1 MPTSARHELFYTL
14 IGSGA
19 DAMIAA
25 VDDSEILIGGQPHT
39 ILAAIL
45 VADAG
50 KGEDA
55 LQGLK
60 QEFGLSV
67 QDEVKW
73 NGMSLQKRDREAI
86 SQELLVLLQQA
97 TTFVTIS
104 EGTDRQQA
112 AKDLA
117 TQLAD
122 YFDKQAWKN
131 PIRLEIVFDEGIIAD
146 PTQYSQFLKASG
158 RPVLGSIAF
167 RSVRSHESGLI
178 QLADILAGFN
188 RLATEIALGRPNK
201 EIEVHDDRLANPVSL
216 DLLNYICL
224 SLRWTTWG
232 EVPLPPDPENPT
244 FDGAWPFKYV
254 GGFGLRLRSSIAP
267 DLADAIYSSR
277 IVYMGCLH

>member
-1 MPTSARHELFYTL
+1 MTLPQPGLTSLNP
-14 IGSGA
+14 
-19 DAMIAA
+19 
-25 VDDSEILIGGQPHT
+25 DS
-39 ILAAIL
+39 
-45 VADAG
+45 V
-50 KGEDA
+50 
-55 LQGLK
+55 
-60 QEFGLSV
+60 QEFRVITSSFLPEFGRNTGAVIDIVSKRGTNDFHSDV
-67 QDEVKW
+67 YWFGRFDAVGARDYF
-73 NGMSLQKRDREAI
+73 NSLEKRDREAI

-122 YFDKQAWKN
+122 YFDKYTWLN
-131 PIRLEIVFDEGIIAD
+131 PTGLEIIFDEGIVAD
-146 PTQYSQFLKASG
+146 PMQYSRFLKESG
-158 RPVLGSIAF
+158 RSVLGSITF

-201 EIEVHDDRLANPVSL
+201 EIEVRDDRLENPVSL
-216 DLLNYICL
+216 DLLNYIGL

-244 FDGAWPFKYV
+244 FDGTWPFKHV
-254 GGFGLRLRSSIAP
+254 GGFGLRLHSSIAP
-267 DLADAIYSSR
+267 DITDAIYSSR
-277 IVYMGCLH
+277 IVYMGCLR

>member
-1 MPTSARHELFYTL
+1 
-14 IGSGA
+14 
-19 DAMIAA
+19 MIAA
-25 VDDSEILIGGQPHT
+25 VDDSEILICGQAHT

-50 KGEDA
+50 KVEDA

-67 QDEVKW
+67 RDEVKW
-73 NGMSLQKRDREAI
+73 NGMSLEKRDREAI

-122 YFDKQAWKN
+122 YFDKYTWLN
-131 PIRLEIVFDEGIIAD
+131 PTGLEIIFDEGIVAD
-146 PTQYSQFLKASG
+146 PMQYSRFLKESG
-158 RPVLGSIAF
+158 RSVLGSITF

-178 QLADILAGFN
+178 H
-188 RLATEIALGRPNK
+188 GRK
-201 EIEVHDDRLANPVSL
+201 LWRACRVWR
-216 DLLNYICL
+216 
-224 SLRWTTWG
+224 R
-232 EVPLPPDPENPT
+232 
-244 FDGAWPFKYV
+244 K
-254 GGFGLRLRSSIAP
+254 LRSLSM
-267 DLADAIYSSR
+267 DD
-277 IVYMGCLH
+277 GCRSG